1 MKGHSIGYVNSN
13 ALSAYRR
20 LDFTT
25 SKLWVL
31 TILVNNESDL
41 AMCLESEVNIY
52 VRFYKIGKFHEA

>member
-31 TILVNNESDL
+31 TFFVNNESDIVI
-41 AMCLESEVNIY
+41 CSPKV
-52 VRFYKIGKFHEA
+52 